1 MASAQSRS
9 DARGRPP
16 PKRFVFTCTG
26 SSWCNT
32 AHNSSEM
39 RNPVVVRLFGVR
51 SRSRFLV
58 ACLFIPPMLSR
69 YQVIRIGTKP
79 RPNFTTCNRCR
90 CERWYRNPIVQ
101 SINDLRL
108 PGDAYT
114 SKWSVLLKVTDEYGR
129 RLLGTTEIIYHNP
142 RSYFA
147 EPSITIIGP
156 AL

>member
-16 PKRFVFTCTG
+16 PKRCVFTCTG
-26 SSWCNT
+26 SSGCNT

-69 YQVIRIGTKP
+69 YSDRHLVAPVLSSCKAPCKRTCKS
-79 RPNFTTCNRCR
+79 TTLSRCA
-90 CERWYRNPIVQ
+90 IM
-101 SINDLRL
+101 
-108 PGDAYT
+108 
-114 SKWSVLLKVTDEYGR
+114 
-129 RLLGTTEIIYHNP
+129 TTMP
-142 RSYFA
+142 RSAIPDQDFL
-147 EPSITIIGP
+147 PSQYL
-156 AL
+156 ALPHSSCSAIRNKAQQFFTWQRSAQCCFRPTR